1 MNTVLEKL
9 QFVEARMQA
18 LEAQLKLTKME
29 ALEQR
34 SRAEVAETWLKIKNR
49 KIEYLEEQ
57 EYDEPPPPPSKNT
70 ANWDTVTIPC
80 QVSVERLPS
89 ISPKSERR
97 TSLPSP
103 TKSPKSERR
112 TSLPLP
118 EPLPEGAS
126 RDLPHFG
133 KVGAE
138 PRDYKARAGRSP
150 QRTSLPSV
158 GRRSFVSPKHTLAKQ
173 CWPTVLDTDEVKYM
187 SALYAT

>member
-9 QFVEARMQA
+9 QFVEARMLA

-34 SRAEVAETWLKIKNR
+34 ARAEVAETWLKIKNR
-49 KIEYLEEQ
+49 KIEYMEEQ
-57 EYDEPPPPPSKNT
+57 EYEEPPPPPSKNT
-70 ANWDTVTIPC
+70 INWDTVTIPC

-112 TSLPLP
+112 TSLP
-118 EPLPEGAS
+118 
-126 RDLPHFG
+126 
-133 KVGAE
+133 
-138 PRDYKARAGRSP
+138 
-150 QRTSLPSV
+150 SV
-158 GRRSFVSPKHTLAKQ
+158 GRSMISPKRTSLAKQ
-173 CWPTVLDTDEVKYM
+173 CWPTVLDADDIKYM
-187 SALYAT
+187 SALYAP

>member
-18 LEAQLKLTKME
+18 LEEQLKLTKME

-34 SRAEVAETWLKIKNR
+34 ARAEVAETWLKIKNR
-49 KIEYLEEQ
+49 KIEYMEEQ

-70 ANWDTVTIPC
+70 TNWDTVTIPC

-89 ISPKSERR
+89 ISPKSDRR
-97 TSLPSP
+97 ISLPSP
-103 TKSPKSERR
+103 TKSERR

-118 EPLPEGAS
+118 E
-126 RDLPHFG
+126 
-133 KVGAE
+133 AE
-138 PRDYKARAGRSP
+138 PRDYKARVGRSP

-158 GRRSFVSPKHTLAKQ
+158 GRRSLISPKRSLAKQ
-173 CWPTVLDTDEVKYM
+173 CWPTVLEADDVKYM
-187 SALYAT
+187 GALYAP

>member
-9 QFVEARMQA
+9 QFVEARMHA
-18 LEAQLKLTKME
+18 LEEQLKLTKME

-49 KIEYLEEQ
+49 KIEYMEEQ

-70 ANWDTVTIPC
+70 TNWDTVTIPC

-89 ISPKSERR
+89 ISPKSDRR
-97 TSLPSP
+97 ISLPSP

-118 EPLPEGAS
+118 DDLPEG
-126 RDLPHFG
+126 RTREVRNRRFCPE
-133 KVGAE
+133 AE

-150 QRTSLPSV
+150 QRTSLTSV
-158 GRRSFVSPKHTLAKQ
+158 RRSLVSPKRSLAKQ
-173 CWPTVLDTDEVKYM
+173 CWPTVLDADEVKYM
-187 SALYAT
+187 SALYAP

>member
-9 QFVEARMQA
+9 QFVEERMLA
-18 LEAQLKLTKME
+18 LEEQLKLTKLE

-49 KIEYLEEQ
+49 KIEYMEEQ
-57 EYDEPPPPPSKNT
+57 EYDEPPPPPSKNST
-70 ANWDTVTIPC
+70 TWDTVTIPC

-97 TSLPSP
+97 TSLSP

-118 EPLPEGAS
+118 DDLHEGRTREVRNRRFCPE
-126 RDLPHFG
+126 
-133 KVGAE
+133 AE
-138 PRDYKARAGRSP
+138 PRDYKA

-158 GRRSFVSPKHTLAKQ
+158 GRPLVSPKRTLAKQ
-173 CWPTVLDTDEVKYM
+173 CWPTVLDADDVKYM
-187 SALYAT
+187 SALYAP

>member
-18 LEAQLKLTKME
+18 LEEQLKLTKME

-49 KIEYLEEQ
+49 KIVFLEEL

-70 ANWDTVTIPC
+70 SNWDTVTIPC

-89 ISPKSERR
+89 ISPKSDRR
-97 TSLPSP
+97 ISLPSP

-112 TSLPLP
+112 TSLP
-118 EPLPEGAS
+118 
-126 RDLPHFG
+126 
-133 KVGAE
+133 
-138 PRDYKARAGRSP
+138 
-150 QRTSLPSV
+150 SV
-158 GRRSFVSPKHTLAKQ
+158 GRRSLVSPKRTSLAKQ
-173 CWPTVLDTDEVKYM
+173 CWPTVLDADDVKYM
-187 SALYAT
+187 GALYAP

>member
-18 LEAQLKLTKME
+18 LEEQLKLTKME

-49 KIEYLEEQ
+49 KIEYMEEL
-57 EYDEPPPPPSKNT
+57 EYDEPPPPPSKNST
-70 ANWDTVTIPC
+70 NWDTVTIPC

-89 ISPKSERR
+89 ISPKSGRR
-97 TSLPSP
+97 ISLPSP

-118 EPLPEGAS
+118 E
-126 RDLPHFG
+126 
-133 KVGAE
+133 AE
-138 PRDYKARAGRSP
+138 PRDYKARH
-150 QRTSLPSV
+150 TSLTSV
-158 GRRSFVSPKHTLAKQ
+158 GRRSLVSPKRTSLAKQ
-173 CWPTVLDTDEVKYM
+173 CWPTVVDADDVKYM
-187 SALYAT
+187 NTLYAP